1 MSRMSLP
8 TLFIAGLVVLI
19 LVAFACTYQVAFNQ
33 VAVKVRFG
41 KADQNSIIREP
52 GLKLRWPWPI
62 ESIETYDTRLETL
75 DTPETEIKTRDGK
88 NLIVGA
94 YAVWMI
100 ADPLQF
106 YKRVRTTDEAEKQ
119 MRSRLTQSQAAI
131 IGQNTLADFVNLD
144 AQQKDA
150 SYDRMLTQMLS
161 DVAPGLA
168 TDYGIKV
175 ERVGIRRISLPKEAT
190 QQVFASMQQERNK
203 LAARYRQEG
212 KSKAEGIKARAE
224 SNAKQIL
231 AFAERKSKE
240 IESAGIQ
247 ASTRILAMIPQ
258 EDRGFF
264 EWLRW
269 LDGLRAALAQKTTIF
284 LDEKSPFFEPFVH
297 PPIAP
302 EPPQLQQQ
310 P

>member
-1 MSRMSLP
+1 MSRMSIP

-41 KADQNSIIREP
+41 KADASSIIREP
-52 GLKLRWPWPI
+52 GLKLRWPWPV
-62 ESIETYDTRLETL
+62 ESIETYDTRVRTL
-75 DTPETEIKTRDGK
+75 DTPETEIKTSDGK

-94 YAVWMI
+94 YAVWSI
-100 ADPLQF
+100 SDPLQF
-106 YKRVRTTDEAEKQ
+106 YKRVRSAGEAEKQ
-119 MRSRLTQSQAAI
+119 MRSRLSQSQAAV
-131 IGQNTLADFVNLD
+131 IGQSTLADFVNLD
-144 AQQKDA
+144 GAQKDA
-150 SYDRMLTQMLS
+150 SYDRMLAQMQA
-161 DVAPGLA
+161 DAAPGLA
-168 TDYGIKV
+168 VDYGIKLD
-175 ERVGIRRISLPKEAT
+175 RVGIRRISLPKEAT

-203 LAARYRQEG
+203 KAAVYRQEG

-247 ASTRILAMIPQ
+247 ASTRILALIPK

-297 PPIAP
+297 PPVPP
-302 EPPQLQQQ
+302 EPQQ